1 MCGGKGISA
10 AGHIIFSLSN
20 DYCCL
25 PLCTNKHALIRP
37 TAHHPH
43 PPSQGMD
50 LYFARHDGQAVTV
63 EDFYNAM
70 ADANNAHGVL
80 QGLQWWYAQA
90 GTPTLKV
97 STSYDAAA
105 RSYSLTATQE
115 LPDSPRQPAANKH
128 PQLIPLAVGLISSSG
143 KAMPLHLQGKD
154 DVHDDSTIVLPLR
167 ERSQTF
173 VFTNVDE
180 QPVPSLLRGFSAPVH
195 LEYGRTDE
203 ELCFLL
209 EHDSDEFCRWDAF
222 QTLSKRCAV
231 RVGELVRSVRC
242 NVMFS
247 VLRPS
252 LHLTDERNYAGTC

>member
-1 MCGGKGISA
+1 
-10 AGHIIFSLSN
+10 
-20 DYCCL
+20 
-25 PLCTNKHALIRP
+25 
-37 TAHHPH
+37 
-43 PPSQGMD
+43 MD

-70 ADANNAHGVL
+70 ADANTAHDVL

-115 LPDSPRQPAANKH
+115 LPDSPHQPAVSKH

-143 KAMPLHLQGKD
+143 EAMPLHLQGND
-154 DVHDDSTIVLPLR
+154 HAHHDSTIVLPLR

-173 VFTNVDE
+173 VFTDVDE

-195 LEYGRTDE
+195 LEYDRTDE

-231 RVGELVRSVRC
+231 CVG
-242 NVMFS
+242 
-247 VLRPS
+247 VLLR
-252 LHLTDERNYAGTC
+252 